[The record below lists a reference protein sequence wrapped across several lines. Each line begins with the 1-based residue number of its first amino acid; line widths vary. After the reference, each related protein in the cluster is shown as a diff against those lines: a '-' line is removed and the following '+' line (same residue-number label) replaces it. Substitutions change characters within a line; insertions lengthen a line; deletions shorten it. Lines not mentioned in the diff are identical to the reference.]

1 MKNTFTLRFIYV
13 AVLALFAIN
22 SQAQWAATGS
32 LNTGRGTHCSIKNS
46 NGDVMVIGGG
56 NSNSLSSCELYSVA
70 NGTWS
75 TLASMA
81 TPRSEHAVALEPKF
95 GSIFV
100 CGGYNGSSVVNSG
113 EIYDAKNN
121 SWKSMGNMST
131 ARRNHTF
138 TQLANGKFLVVG
150 GRGTTSNALTSCE
163 IYDPN
168 TNTWSAAAS
177 LNTARYGH
185 VTIKL
190 SKGKILVI
198 GGFGISKLITTC
210 ELYDEKTN
218 TWSNTGALANGR
230 INFCAIEHTAGSVL
244 VAGGDNNA
252 GTSLSSCE
260 IYDVSTGTF
269 SNTGSL
275 STARTRFSM
284 VVINNGIVMAI
295 GGLTG
300 STILTSCEIFNTN
313 SWSAGQSLNTARAA
327 FGDAITLSN
336 KKILVSGGFAVGQ
349 MGLTQIA
356 SAELFTPCIDPTIPT
371 PTISST
377 TICKG
382 DSVTASILSGALN
395 SAANWY
401 WYSGSCGG
409 TLLGTGTTI
418 KLSPSTTT
426 NYFVRG
432 EGNCVTP
439 SSCKSFSITVLTPD
453 TIAAPTISASSS
465 TFCGSQSITLSIS
478 SGQLGTA
485 KNWEWYQGSCGSTV
499 LGTDSTLIVTPT
511 ASTTYYAKAIGRC
524 IYSSCGNIS
533 IIMGGAGAPTGAN
546 VYTGNITI
554 STQAQMDAFYSTTAG
569 TNYGKQYTK
578 VEGILT
584 IDGSSATDPI
594 TNFCNLSTLTE
605 VTKNF
610 ELLNFNKTG
619 NPKSLQALNALTTVG
634 CRLNINGSTSFNDI
648 TLSNLAYVG
657 CAININNNS
666 TATTINLPLLAACKG
681 DQMNIKNNPK
691 LTTLSFS
698 SSASSFSFTGKG
710 SSIDVSNNGN
720 TASSNLTMNFQ
731 KVVTVS
737 GALVFNN
744 NDNPG
749 VTNFDNIFTG
759 LTNLTTNWG
768 KLTITNNDYLG
779 TCCIAASAIVSG
791 VGKRH
796 IISGNTGNCAD
807 SMAVLNNCGSFHKR
821 SVRKPAAMVQALQFN
836 VYPNPNQGNF
846 ELNITTPEA
855 GNLNITVTDLMGRT
869 VYTNAHSI
877 VTNTNLPIHLD
888 GAANGTY
895 ILKAEFNGQIF
906 VNRLVINH

>member
-32 LNTGRGTHCSIKNS
+32 LNTGRGQHCSVKTS
-46 NGDVMVIGGG
+46 NGDVLVIGGN
-56 NSNSLSSCELYSVA
+56 NSSYLSSCEMYSVSNA
-70 NGTWS
+70 TWS
-75 TLASMA
+75 NKASMSGA
-81 TPRSEHAVALEPKF
+81 RAEHAA
-95 GSIFV
+95 SIDSKGGLVYV
-100 CGGYNGSSVVNSG
+100 CGGYSGSSTVNTAEVYSVQ
-113 EIYDAKNN
+113 NN
-121 SWKSMGNMST
+121 TWSSIATLTN
-131 ARRNHTF
+131 ARRNHTM
-138 TQLANGKFLVVG
+138 TLLGNGKFLVVG
-150 GRGTTSNALTSCE
+150 GRGSSNNVLSSCE
-163 IYDPN
+163 IYDPSN
-168 TNTWSAAAS
+168 NTWSAAAS
-177 LNTARYGH
+177 LNNARYGH
-185 VTIKL
+185 VTIKH
-190 SKGKILVI
+190 SAGKIVVI
-198 GGFGISKLITTC
+198 GGYNGSSLVTTC
-210 ELYDEKTN
+210 EVYDEKNN
-218 TWSNTGALANGR
+218 TWQNSATLNNGR
-230 INFCAIEHTAGSVL
+230 LNFGVVELQNGKIL
-244 VAGGDNNA
+244 VAGGDDNSNA
-252 GTSLSSCE
+252 LSSCE
-260 IYDVSTGTF
+260 LIDVTKSTST
-269 SNTGSL
+269 NTGSL
-275 STARTRFSM
+275 SSSRSRLSM
-284 VVINNGIVMAI
+284 VLLSNGTAMAI
-295 GGLTG
+295 GGFTG

-313 SWSAGQSLNTARAA
+313 SWSTGQSLNNGRAA
-327 FGDAITLSN
+327 YGDAIVLSN
-336 KKILVSGGFAVGQ
+336 KKILVSGGYALGSF
-349 MGLTQIA
+349 GLTQLS
-356 SAELFTPCIDPTIPT
+356 SAELFTPCVDPTIPSL
-371 PTISST
+371 TIST
-377 TICKG
+377 TAICKG
-382 DSVTASILSGALN
+382 DSVTASILSGTLN

-418 KLSPSTTT
+418 KLSPSTRT

-439 SSCKSFSITVLTPD
+439 SSCKPFTINVIIPD
-453 TIAAPTISASSS
+453 TISAPTISASSS